1 MELPVEPIEVPTT
14 IAKTSITTTVVEAP
28 SQTETAQTIE
38 NESFEI
44 PAIETEVKPS
54 ASTSFRL
61 VINGVSESS
70 SKGLYS
76 LVNKPDGKYYATIN
90 LSNGF
95 FERFRDCLSSEDSI
109 LQLAY
114 FIKNLVVTE
123 LLLLQSGTPSATA
136 FRNKFNQLFGLI

>member
-1 MELPVEPIEVPTT
+1 MGSEMCI
-14 IAKTSITTTVVEAP
+14 
-28 SQTETAQTIE
+28 
-38 NESFEI
+38 
-44 PAIETEVKPS
+44 
-54 ASTSFRL
+54 RDR

-123 LLLLQSGTPSATA
+123 LLLLQSGTPSAAA